1 MLTESIMSKE
11 NVPPQ
16 LSGMDYIVVNPL
28 GNGAGSQVLLISDRS
43 TGQRYALKIAKR
55 DDEDDNPTKFIDQT
69 RREFEAAQK
78 LNHPVIVKIY
88 DFAEKKGMLGLF
100 KPVEGR
106 LLMEYIKGKTVD
118 EVEMPQLSQLVLI
131 FIQVASAMA
140 HMHRRG
146 VYHGDLKPSN
156 IMLSDSGKVKLIDL
170 GTCWIKGEKKNRIQG
185 TPQYMA
191 PEQMSDKV
199 VNERTDVYNLGA
211 TMYRMFT
218 GVVPGAGK
226 KLKQP
231 IDINKNIPGT
241 LNDLIMKCLTS
252 NPDHRPA
259 GMFELRDQLSAVARH
274 MGVSGSDLKGAAS
287 DSE

>member
-1 MLTESIMSKE
+1 MSKD
-11 NVPPQ
+11 VAPPK
-16 LSGMDYIVVNPL
+16 LSGLDSIVVNPL
-28 GNGAGSQVLLISDRS
+28 GNGAGSQVLLISDRA
-43 TGQRYALKIAKR
+43 TGLRYALKIAKR
-55 DDEDDNPTKFIDQT
+55 DDEDDNPTKYIDQT

-88 DFAEKKGMLGLF
+88 DYAEKKGLLGIF

-118 EVEMPQLSQLVLI
+118 EVEMPKMDQLVLI
-131 FIQVASAMA
+131 FIQVSSAMA

-156 IMLSDSGKVKLIDL
+156 IMLSDTGKVKIIDL

-191 PEQMSDKV
+191 PEQMSEKI

-231 IDINKNIPGT
+231 LEINSKIPGT
-241 LNDLIMKCLTS
+241 LNELIMKCLTM

-259 GMFELRDQLSAVARH
+259 GMFEIQNQLTAVAKH
-274 MGVSGSDLKGAAS
+274 LGVSEADLKGAS
-287 DSE
+287 SESE

>member
-1 MLTESIMSKE
+1 MSKDT
-11 NVPPQ
+11 PAPKIAT
-16 LSGMDYIVVNPL
+16 LDSIVVNPL
-28 GNGAGSQVLLISDRS
+28 GNGAGSQVLLISDRT

-55 DDEDDNPTKFIDQT
+55 DDEDDNPTKYIDQT

-88 DFAEKKGMLGLF
+88 DYAEKKGVMGLF

-106 LLMEYIKGKTVD
+106 LLMEYVKGKTID
-118 EVEMPQLSQLVLI
+118 EVELLKHDQLVLI
-131 FIQVASAMA
+131 FIQVAAAMA

-191 PEQMSDKV
+191 PEQIAEKV

-211 TMYRMFT
+211 TMYKLFT
-218 GVVPGAGK
+218 GVVPSASK

-231 IDINKNIPGT
+231 IEINPKIPGS
-241 LNDLIMKCLTS
+241 LNDLIMKCMTS

-259 GMFELRDQLSAVARH
+259 GMFEIQNQLSAIAKH
-274 MGVSGSDLKGAAS
+274 MGVSEADLKGANS
-287 DSE
+287 DV

>member
-1 MLTESIMSKE
+1 MSKDTTT
-11 NVPPQ
+11 PQ

-28 GNGAGSQVLLISDRS
+28 GNGAGSQVLLISDRG

-55 DDEDDNPTKFIDQT
+55 DDEDDNPTKYIDQT

-118 EVEMPQLSQLVLI
+118 EVEMPKLDQLVLI

-191 PEQMSDKV
+191 PEQISEKV

-218 GVVPGAGK
+218 GVVPGSK

-241 LNDLIMKCLTS
+241 LNDLIMKCLTA

-274 MGVSGSDLKGAAS
+274 LGVSETDLKGASS

>member
-1 MLTESIMSKE
+1 
-11 NVPPQ
+11 
-16 LSGMDYIVVNPL
+16 MDYIVVNPL
-28 GNGAGSQVLLISDRS
+28 GNGAGSQVLLISDRA
-43 TGQRYALKIAKR
+43 TGQRFALKIAKR

-69 RREFEAAQK
+69 CREFEAAQK

-88 DFAEKKGMLGLF
+88 DFAEKKGLLGLF

-218 GVVPGAGK
+218 GIVPGAGK

-274 MGVSGSDLKGAAS
+274 LGVSEADLKGAAS
-287 DSE
+287 DTE

>member
-1 MLTESIMSKE
+1 MSKDIAT
-11 NVPPQ
+11 PQ
-16 LSGMDYIVVNPL
+16 LKGMDKIVVNPL
-28 GNGAGSQVLLISDRS
+28 GNGAGSQVLLISDRG

-55 DDEDDNPTKFIDQT
+55 DDEDDNPTKYIDQT

-88 DFAEKKGMLGLF
+88 DYEEKKGVLGLF
-100 KPVEGR
+100 KSVEGC

-118 EVEMPQLSQLVLI
+118 EVEMPEMKQLVLI

-156 IMLSDSGKVKLIDL
+156 IMLTDTGKVKLIDL

-191 PEQMSDKV
+191 PEQMSEKV

-218 GVVPGAGK
+218 GVVPGNNK
-226 KLKQP
+226 KLRQP

-259 GMFELRDQLSAVARH
+259 GMFELRDQLSAVARQ
-274 MGVSGSDLKGAAS
+274 MNVSESDLKGASS

>member
-1 MLTESIMSKE
+1 MSKDATT
-11 NVPPQ
+11 PQ
-16 LSGMDYIVVNPL
+16 LSSLDYIVVNPL
-28 GNGAGSQVLLISDRS
+28 GNGAGSQVLLVSDRK
-43 TGQRYALKIAKR
+43 TGLRYALKIAKR
-55 DDEDDNPTKFIDQT
+55 DEEDDENPTKYIDQT

-88 DFAEKKGMLGLF
+88 DFAEKKGLLGLF

-106 LLMEYIKGKTVD
+106 LLMEHIKGKTVD
-118 EVEMPQLSQLVLI
+118 EVEMLRHDQLVLI

-156 IMLSDSGKVKLIDL
+156 IMLADSGKVKIIDL

-191 PEQMSDKV
+191 PEQISEKV

-218 GVVPGAGK
+218 GILPGLGK

-231 IDINKNIPGT
+231 IEVNSKIPGT
-241 LNDLIMKCLTS
+241 LNELIMKCLTS

-259 GMFELRDQLSAVARH
+259 GMFEIQTQLTAIAKH
-274 MGVSGSDLKGAAS
+274 LGVSEADLKGAAS
-287 DSE
+287 DE